1 LDPAGISN
9 PGSGK
14 SSIPFLDRSADG
26 VSSRG
31 LTDHSPSM
39 DAVSSPCILQRV
51 AAGDGRAMEECVREF
66 GGLIWNLVLRRV
78 KDHSTAEDLTQEIF
92 TEVWKSAGRY
102 DPAKGSESTF
112 VGLIARR
119 RAVDWLRKMER
130 QPDLQPLPD
139 DLDSYMPAASDA
151 AEVGHDFEQVRQAVA
166 GLPEETKVLF
176 SLHFDQ
182 GMSHDEIARSTGMA
196 LGSVKTRLRRGL
208 VQARGNLQRLM
219 GRGPSLS
226 SVSSAM
232 GDPVT

>member
-1 LDPAGISN
+1 
-9 PGSGK
+9 
-14 SSIPFLDRSADG
+14 
-26 VSSRG
+26 
-31 LTDHSPSM
+31 
-39 DAVSSPCILQRV
+39 V

-78 KDHSTAEDLTQEIF
+78 NDHSAAEDLTQEIF
-92 TEVWKSAGRY
+92 TEVWKSAGRF
-102 DPAKGSESTF
+102 DPSKGSEATF
-112 VGLIARR
+112 VGMIARR

-139 DLDSYMPAASDA
+139 DIDAFMPAAGGADDSSYDI
-151 AEVGHDFEQVRQAVA
+151 EQVRQAVA

-208 VQARGNLQRLM
+208 LQARENLQRLI
-219 GRGPSLS
+219 GRGPTLS